1 MCLKENSIET
11 VNPFA
16 SAMSEG
22 DSSPNEDSVDDGV
35 DLRDKLQA
43 MEKRLSKLREIRG
56 QHNDKANRSADQRNA
71 VQKQYK
77 EQRKKLDLK
86 LEEIKAIRAIVKQH
100 KDRRNSIQSQMK
112 ELFGRQRSSRDNE
125 KKGRS
130 VGAEYNKLSAE
141 VSGIEERLETSGT
154 ITLETEKKL
163 VKMVKD
169 MHKRLAELEPE
180 LKAQELIKVDLDDI
194 EGTIARMKQE
204 ADDAHQLMLEK
215 VSEADEASKG
225 MDEMF
230 SHRDFLK
237 AEGDRFHDAFV
248 ADKEKAN
255 EIHEKALEL
264 MKQVTEVKGLMKA
277 ERKER
282 RSWIDDHNASV
293 VAEMQTGADSDEVAD
308 ELVKSLL
315 EDGNL
320 SIGGTLDSDSKETVQ
335 RTKRKPKNKKKKIT
349 PWRKE

>member
-1 MCLKENSIET
+1 VCLKENSIET

>member
-1 MCLKENSIET
+1 
-11 VNPFA
+11 
-16 SAMSEG
+16 
-22 DSSPNEDSVDDGV
+22 
-35 DLRDKLQA
+35 
-43 MEKRLSKLREIRG
+43 
-56 QHNDKANRSADQRNA
+56 

>member
-1 MCLKENSIET
+1 
-11 VNPFA
+11 
-16 SAMSEG
+16 MSEG

>member
-1 MCLKENSIET
+1 
-11 VNPFA
+11 
-16 SAMSEG
+16 MSEG

-112 ELFGRQRSSRDNE
+112 ELFGRQRSSRDSE

>member
-1 MCLKENSIET
+1 VCLKENSIET

-112 ELFGRQRSSRDNE
+112 ELFGRQRSSRDSE

>member
-1 MCLKENSIET
+1 
-11 VNPFA
+11 
-16 SAMSEG
+16 MSKG
-22 DSSPNEDSVDDGV
+22 DSSPNKDAADDGG
-35 DLRDKLQA
+35 DLRDRLQA

-56 QHNDKANRSADQRNA
+56 QHNDNANRSAEQRNA

-77 EQRKKLDLK
+77 EHREKLDVK
-86 LEEIKAIRAIVKQH
+86 LEEIKAIRVIVKQH

-125 KKGRS
+125 REGRS

-141 VSGIEERLETSGT
+141 VKGLEERLETSGD
-154 ITLETEKKL
+154 IKLKKENEL
-163 VKMVKD
+163 VKVVQN

-180 LKAQELIKVDLDDI
+180 LKAQELIKIDLDDI

-248 ADKEKAN
+248 AEKEKAN
-255 EIHEKALEL
+255 EIHEKTLEL

-277 ERKER
+277 ERDER
-282 RSWIDDHNASV
+282 KSWIVDHNASV
-293 VAEMQTGADSDEVAD
+293 VAEMQTGSESDEVAD

-315 EDGNL
+315 EEGTL

-335 RTKRKPKNKKKKIT
+335 RTKRKPKNKKKRIT